1 MFAAIQ
7 AKPIIYHKHHRV
19 SWHHTIK
26 NMWLFRKFDSN
37 REVQR
42 NIPKSNLLRRK
53 SRPWYMPTWL
63 KYDICDYKITQIS
76 FTPPFVV
83 HVIWENI
90 IAYFLFS
97 LFIILL
103 VFHIKHVLVLSFQS
117 VSFQIYYNLYFGD
130 NPILGT
136 PMFWQVLANN
146 LTLKIKLSLHCAF
159 RGRKVVFAI
168 LCSGKCC

>member
-1 MFAAIQ
+1 MHVKEKRSLSYKFQNVYIIQCFVFAAIQ

-42 NIPKSNLLRRK
+42 NIPRPNLLRRK

-63 KYDICDYKITQIS
+63 KYDIYDYKITQIS

-83 HVIWENI
+83 HVTWENMY
-90 IAYFLFS
+90 AYLLLTLFS
-97 LFIILL
+97 ILL
-103 VFHIKHVLVLSFQS
+103 VLHTTS
-117 VSFQIYYNLYFGD
+117 V
-130 NPILGT
+130 
-136 PMFWQVLANN
+136 
-146 LTLKIKLSLHCAF
+146 
-159 RGRKVVFAI
+159 
-168 LCSGKCC
+168 